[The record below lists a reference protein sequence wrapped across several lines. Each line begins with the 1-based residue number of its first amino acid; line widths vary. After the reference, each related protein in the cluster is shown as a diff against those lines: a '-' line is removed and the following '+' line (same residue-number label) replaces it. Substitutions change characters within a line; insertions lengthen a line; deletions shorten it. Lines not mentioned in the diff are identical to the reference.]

1 MPFKKLNF
9 SMSPLNDNPAQFSN
23 NQFQNGF
30 SHSRGQPTI
39 KFSIPAQDLLLDT
52 TTLMLSGQVIFQNP
66 TPALIQTTEATKAN
80 YNNQNN
86 ANITDNTQTNYNGWN
101 GISSVIDKVVVQSKK
116 TNQELAS
123 VINYSQYD
131 ALKTG
136 YSYNEEEYRMMPLIR
151 NLAGGANHGELCRH
165 LVNTSE
171 ITNANATAGNQ
182 SLFGQ
187 ASQNDKFYGQFFSIP
202 IDVALLQNQALHL
215 GNGFTGGLVITLH
228 LNNESSVFFSR
239 HRNIDTAQQTNG
251 DLTGTTYTLKNVKL
265 EGKYLT
271 PTPQDLSSY
280 NPNILLNSRQNL
292 INDIVSSENSS
303 TYTPQFQMVKG
314 IVNLYQDDNQIN
326 NFFHNQFN
334 FRRPMGLVE
343 YQQAKNNVRFP
354 QDFVVKTLPNPESV
368 NENTSAGQGA
378 FSARIAR
385 TGSTNALN
393 RRLGHILSA
402 DPEMRLLFMKSL
414 MGRKVSHHSATI
426 ALSGRCIE
434 ADYNSEVAAGAG
446 GTGINVNA
454 DLMGIGADFT
464 NSIGMVQNFV
474 NQDYELRVKSAVNSG
489 QADQPTDRS
498 GRIEVQETFI
508 RNFSQM
514 NLNTLVKSM

>member
-1 MPFKKLNF
+1 
-9 SMSPLNDNPAQFSN
+9 MSPLNDNPASFSN

-52 TTLMLSGQVIFQNP
+52 TSLFLSGQVIFQNP
-66 TPALIQTTEATKAN
+66 TPAIIQTTEAAKAN

-86 ANITDNTQTNYNGWN
+86 ANVTDNTQTNYNGWN
-101 GISSVIDKVVVQSKK
+101 GISSVIDKVVIQSKK

-123 VINYSQYD
+123 IINYSQYD

-136 YSYNEEEYRMMPLIR
+136 YSYNEEEYRQVPLMR
-151 NLAGGANHGELCRH
+151 NLAGGANHGNICRH
-165 LVNTSE
+165 LVNSAE
-171 ITNANATAGNQ
+171 ITNAAATAGNQ
-182 SLFGQ
+182 SLFG
-187 ASQNDKFYGQFFSIP
+187 SSNQNDKFYGQFFSIP

-215 GNGFTGGLVITLH
+215 GNGFVGGLVLTLH

-251 DLTGTTYTLKNVKL
+251 DLTGSTYTLKNLKL

-303 TYTPQFQMVKG
+303 TYTPQLQMVKG

-326 NFFHNQFN
+326 NFDMNQFS
-334 FRRPMGLVE
+334 FRRPMGMIE
-343 YQQAKNNVRFP
+343 YAQAKNNVRFP
-354 QDFVVKTLPNPESV
+354 QDFSVKTLPNPESIT
-368 NENTSAGQGA
+368 ENTSAGQGN
-378 FSARIAR
+378 FTARVAR
-385 TGSTNALN
+385 TGSVNALN
-393 RRLGHILSA
+393 RHMAGMLVA

-414 MGRKVSHHSATI
+414 MGRKVEHHSATLE
-426 ALSGRCIE
+426 LSKDSIV
-434 ADYNSEVAAGAG
+434 ADYNSEIAAGAA

-454 DLMGIGADFT
+454 DLMGVGADFT
-464 NSIGMVQNFV
+464 NGIGMVQNFV

-498 GRIEVQETFI
+498 NRIEVQETFI

-514 NLNTLVKSM
+514 NLNTLQKSM